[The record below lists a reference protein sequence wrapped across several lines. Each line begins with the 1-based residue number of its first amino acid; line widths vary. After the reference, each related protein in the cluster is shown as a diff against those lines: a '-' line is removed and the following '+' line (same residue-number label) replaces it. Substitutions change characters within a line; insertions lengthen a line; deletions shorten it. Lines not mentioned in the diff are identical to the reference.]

1 MLTYK
6 RFHTEKRKWNSYPN
20 KNFKTYKVYE
30 IILNIK
36 VGESMIKKTSLKL
49 FTFRT
54 LKILWFNCF
63 RLKKSICIVK
73 SVLVFCIVLQCFLL
87 LF

>member
-1 MLTYK
+1 MK
-6 RFHTEKRKWNSYPN
+6 SVSGIHTPIKILKHIKCTRLFLIKGEEKYD
-20 KNFKTYKVYE
+20 
-30 IILNIK
+30 
-36 VGESMIKKTSLKL
+36 KKTSLKL

>member
-6 RFHTEKRKWNSYPN
+6 RFHNEKRKWNSYPN

-49 FTFRT
+49 FTFRA
-54 LKILWFNCF
+54 LKISFDRFQSQLISNMPFYSKF
-63 RLKKSICIVK
+63 
-73 SVLVFCIVLQCFLL
+73 
-87 LF
+87 